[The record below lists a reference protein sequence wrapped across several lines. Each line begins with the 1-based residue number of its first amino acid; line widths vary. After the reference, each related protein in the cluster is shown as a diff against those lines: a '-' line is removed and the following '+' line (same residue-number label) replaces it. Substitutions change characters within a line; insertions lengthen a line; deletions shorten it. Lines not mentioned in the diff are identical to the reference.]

1 MRLLFV
7 VAVLLSLLGC
17 ASVSAIVT
25 GKTRP
30 AIDPSAVK
38 LYSTPPHRYEDVAI
52 VSAEANSGWTDQG
65 QIDNAIAG
73 LKKKAAQL
81 GANGVLI
88 EATGKEGGGA
98 VAIPSGTGF
107 ILAPVENQ
115 VVKGRAIFVSE
126 E

>member
-1 MRLLFV
+1 MRLLLV
-7 VAVLLSLLGC
+7 VAVLLSLVGC

-38 LYSTPPHRYEDVAI
+38 LYSTAPKHYEDVAI
-52 VSAEANSGWTDQG
+52 LSSKANSGLTAQG
-65 QIDNAIAG
+65 KVDNAVAG

-88 EATGKEGGGA
+88 EASGTQNGGA
-98 VAIPSGTGF
+98 VAIPSGNGF
-107 ILAPVENQ
+107 VLAPVENQ
-115 VVKGRAIFVSE
+115 VVQGRAIFVSE